1 MARNMKASWQMTFSA
16 ATKKKDTQKKT
27 LLVYAQEKKTPQHKS
42 TRLQSKTLKFNT
54 NLNQTAKT

>member
-27 LLVYAQEKKTPQHKS
+27 LLVYAQEKKNTPTQIYATSVKNIKNS
-42 TRLQSKTLKFNT
+42 
-54 NLNQTAKT
+54 API